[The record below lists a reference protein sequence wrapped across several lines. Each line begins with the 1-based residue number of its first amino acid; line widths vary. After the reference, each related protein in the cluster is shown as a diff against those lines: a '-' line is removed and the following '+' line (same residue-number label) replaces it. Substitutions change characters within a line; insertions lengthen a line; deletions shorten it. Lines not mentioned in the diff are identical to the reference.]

1 MKAHNGWL
9 LLLAVVLV
17 VGSVLIGSRREGAEF
32 TGSDGQAMAAV
43 AALQPDYQPWFS
55 FIWEP
60 PAEIASGLFAL
71 QAALGAG
78 VLGYYL
84 GLRRGQSQRR
94 KQKQDDVD
102 AGD

>member
-1 MKAHNGWL
+1 MNARNGGL
-9 LLLAVVLV
+9 LLLAVVLM
-17 VGSVLIGSRREGAEF
+17 VGSVLIGSRREGVEF
-32 TGSDGQAMAAV
+32 AGSDGQAMEAV
-43 AALQPDYQPWFS
+43 TAIRPDYQPWFG
-55 FIWEP
+55 FVWEP

-84 GLRRGQSQRR
+84 GFKRGQAQGRR
-94 KQKQDDVD
+94 NRND

>member
-1 MKAHNGWL
+1 MKARNGWL
-9 LLLAVVLV
+9 LGLAVALV
-17 VGSVLIGSRREGAEF
+17 VGSVLVGSRREGAEF
-32 TGSDGQAMAAV
+32 AGSDGRAMETV
-43 AALQPDYQPWFS
+43 AAIQPDYRPWFG
-55 FIWEP
+55 FVWEP

-84 GLRRGQSQRR
+84 GFRRGQAQGRR
-94 KQKQDDVD
+94 KRGD

>member
-1 MKAHNGWL
+1 MKTPNIGL
-9 LLLAVVLV
+9 LLLVAVLV
-17 VGSVLIGSRREGAEF
+17 VGSLLIGSRQEGAEF
-32 TGSDGQAMAAV
+32 AGADGQAMETVAV
-43 AALQPDYQPWFS
+43 LNPDYEPWFG

-60 PAEIASGLFAL
+60 SPEIASGLFAL

-84 GLRRGQSQRR
+84 GFRRGQARR
-94 KQKQDDVD
+94 RNRPD

>member
-1 MKAHNGWL
+1 MKAKNVWL
-9 LLLAVVLV
+9 LLLAGILV
-17 VGSVLIGSRREGAEF
+17 VGSVLIGSRQEGAEF
-32 TGSDGQAMAAV
+32 AGSDGQAMEVV
-43 AALQPDYQPWFS
+43 AAIQPDYQPWFG

-60 PAEIASGLFAL
+60 PPEIASGLFAL

-84 GLRRGQSQRR
+84 GFRRGQAQGRR
-94 KQKQDDVD
+94 NRAD

>member
-1 MKAHNGWL
+1 MKARNGWL
-9 LLLAVVLV
+9 LGLAVALV
-17 VGSVLIGSRREGAEF
+17 VGSVLVGSRREGAGF
-32 TGSDGQAMAAV
+32 AGSDGRAMETV
-43 AALQPDYQPWFS
+43 AAIQPDYRPWFG
-55 FIWEP
+55 FVWEP

-84 GLRRGQSQRR
+84 GFRRGQAQGRR
-94 KQKQDDVD
+94 KRGD

>member
-1 MKAHNGWL
+1 MKAQTGWL
-9 LLLAVVLV
+9 LALVVVLV
-17 VGSVLIGSRREGAEF
+17 AVSLVMGSHHEGAEF
-32 TGSDGQAMAAV
+32 VGTDGQAMEMA
-43 AALQPDYQPWFS
+43 AALNPDYQPWFD

-84 GLRRGQSQRR
+84 GFKRGQRQGR
-94 KQKQDDVD
+94 QKHPN

>member
-1 MKAHNGWL
+1 MNVRNGGL
-9 LLLAVVLV
+9 LVLAAALAI
-17 VGSVLIGSRREGAEF
+17 GSVLIGSHQEGAEF
-32 TGSDGQAMAAV
+32 AGADGQAMETVAV
-43 AALQPDYQPWFS
+43 LNPDYQPWFG

-60 PAEIASGLFAL
+60 PPEIASGLFAL

-84 GLRRGQSQRR
+84 GFRRGQAQARR
-94 KQKQDDVD
+94 KRPD

>member
-1 MKAHNGWL
+1 MNVRNGGL
-9 LLLAVVLV
+9 LVLAVVLV

-32 TGSDGQAMAAV
+32 AGSDGQAMAAV
-43 AALQPDYQPWFS
+43 ATIQPDYQPWFG
-55 FIWEP
+55 FVWEP
-60 PAEIASGLFAL
+60 PPEIASGLFAL

-84 GLRRGQSQRR
+84 GFKRGQARERR
-94 KQKQDDVD
+94 NRTD

>member
-1 MKAHNGWL
+1 MKAQNGWL
-9 LLLAVVLV
+9 LALAVILAAV
-17 VGSVLIGSRREGAEF
+17 SVLIGNRHEGAEF
-32 TGSDGQAMAAV
+32 AGTDGQAMEMV
-43 AALQPDYQPWFS
+43 ATLNPDYQPWFG

-60 PAEIASGLFAL
+60 PSEVASGLFAL

-84 GLRRGQSQRR
+84 GFKRGQRQGR
-94 KQKQDDVD
+94 QKRAD

>member
-1 MKAHNGWL
+1 VKRQNS
-9 LLLAVVLV
+9 LLLALV
-17 VGSVLIGSRREGAEF
+17 VALMILFVLIGSRREEAEF
-32 TGSDGQAMAAV
+32 SGSDGQAMEAV
-43 AALQPDYQPWFS
+43 TALNPDYQPWFG

-60 PAEIASGLFAL
+60 PPEIASGLFAL

-84 GLRRGQSQRR
+84 GFKRGQRQGWRNRS
-94 KQKQDDVD
+94 D

>member
-1 MKAHNGWL
+1 MNVRNGGL
-9 LLLAVVLV
+9 LVLAAALAI
-17 VGSVLIGSRREGAEF
+17 GSVLIGSRQEGAEF
-32 TGSDGQAMAAV
+32 AGADGQAMETVAV
-43 AALQPDYQPWFS
+43 LNPDYQPWFE

-60 PAEIASGLFAL
+60 PPEIASGLFAL

-84 GLRRGQSQRR
+84 GFRRGQAQARR
-94 KQKQDDVD
+94 KRPD

>member
-1 MKAHNGWL
+1 MKARNGWL
-9 LLLAVVLV
+9 LAMAVVLV
-17 VGSVLIGSRREGAEF
+17 VGSVLIGSYREGAEF
-32 TGSDGQAMAAV
+32 VGTDGQAVEAITK
-43 AALQPDYQPWFS
+43 LNPDYQPWFG

-60 PAEIASGLFAL
+60 PPEIASGLFAL

-84 GLRRGQSQRR
+84 GFKRGQRQGRR
-94 KQKQDDVD
+94 NRPN

>member
-1 MKAHNGWL
+1 MKARNGWL
-9 LLLAVVLV
+9 LALV
-17 VGSVLIGSRREGAEF
+17 VALIVISVLIGSHHEGAEF
-32 TGSDGQAMAAV
+32 TGTDGQAMEAV
-43 AALQPDYQPWFS
+43 ATLNPDYQPWFG

-60 PAEIASGLFAL
+60 PSEIASGLFAL

-84 GLRRGQSQRR
+84 GFKRGQRR
-94 KQKQDDVD
+94 RNRSD

>member
-1 MKAHNGWL
+1 MKAGNGGL

-32 TGSDGQAMAAV
+32 AGSDGQAMEAV
-43 AALQPDYQPWFS
+43 AAIQPDYRPWFG

-60 PAEIASGLFAL
+60 PPEIASGLFAL

-78 VLGYYL
+78 GLGYYL
-84 GLRRGQSQRR
+84 GFKRGQARGRR
-94 KQKQDDVD
+94 NRAD

>member
-1 MKAHNGWL
+1 M
-9 LLLAVVLV
+9 VILV
-17 VGSVLIGSRREGAEF
+17 TVSVLIGSRREGAEF
-32 TGSDGQAMAAV
+32 AGTDGQAMAAV
-43 AALQPDYQPWFS
+43 ATLNPDYQPWFD

-60 PAEIASGLFAL
+60 PPEVASGLFAL

-84 GLRRGQSQRR
+84 GFKRGQRQGQRKR
-94 KQKQDDVD
+94 SD

>member
-1 MKAHNGWL
+1 MKAQSGWL
-9 LLLAVVLV
+9 LALAVILAAV
-17 VGSVLIGSRREGAEF
+17 SVFIGSRHEGAEF
-32 TGSDGQAMAAV
+32 TGTDGQAMAAV
-43 AALQPDYQPWFS
+43 ATVNPDYQPWFN

-60 PAEIASGLFAL
+60 PPEIASGLFAL

-84 GLRRGQSQRR
+84 GFKRGQRQGQR
-94 KQKQDDVD
+94 KPPD